1 MTVVMVQQCDILG
14 LRFQIHAAC
23 RKTIQL
29 RSRFTA
35 IFVLIALKNTGAN
48 NEMEPEWW
56 NMAGVCVYVA
66 VRAKFG
72 T

>member
-48 NEMEPEWW
+48 NEMEPE
-56 NMAGVCVYVA
+56 
-66 VRAKFG
+66 
-72 T
+72 